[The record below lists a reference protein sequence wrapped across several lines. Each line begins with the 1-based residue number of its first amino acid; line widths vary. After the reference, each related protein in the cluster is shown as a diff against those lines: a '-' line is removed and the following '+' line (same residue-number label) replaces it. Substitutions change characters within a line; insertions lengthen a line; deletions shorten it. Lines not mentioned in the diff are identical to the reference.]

1 LKKAKTTH
9 NQTRIHEPLA
19 TRVPVDKTH
28 LLITNDDGI
37 EADGLIALVT
47 RLHNEGHPI
56 VVLAPQEE
64 QSATGMK
71 LTLSSGMKFTERTD
85 ISGSIVRDG
94 GPPLR
99 MFSLNGSPCD
109 CVIVALEGGLKSWA
123 PEIEPMLCISGINH
137 GPNLSVDVLHSGTV
151 SAAREASLYG
161 MPAIATSL
169 ATYNHRR
176 FEDNLSVI
184 VDLIERCS
192 RSLPKALPNL
202 LRPNGTANT
211 PNGSE
216 IGDVL
221 LSAFHHGDLFLN
233 VNTPEVWNG
242 MVSTVSLGARWY
254 RSASDM
260 EEAPSNGIEFEV
272 GAATIVEEDIPG
284 TDCNAINNNYTAI
297 TPLGSWPS
305 NHPLGIDNESLKQS
319 VVECPD
325 GFPYWI

>member
-1 LKKAKTTH
+1 
-9 NQTRIHEPLA
+9 
-19 TRVPVDKTH
+19 
-28 LLITNDDGI
+28 
-37 EADGLIALVT
+37 
-47 RLHNEGHPI
+47 
-56 VVLAPQEE
+56 
-64 QSATGMK
+64 M
-71 LTLSSGMKFTERTD
+71 
-85 ISGSIVRDG
+85 
-94 GPPLR
+94 
-99 MFSLNGSPCD
+99 
-109 CVIVALEGGLKSWA
+109 ALEGGLKSWA

-192 RSLPKALPNL
+192 RSLPEALPNL

-233 VNTPEVWNG
+233 VNTPEEWNG

>member
-1 LKKAKTTH
+1 M
-9 NQTRIHEPLA
+9 E
-19 TRVPVDKTH
+19 KTH
-28 LLITNDDGI
+28 LLVTNDDGI
-37 EADGLIALVT
+37 EAEGLIALVT
-47 RLHNEGHPI
+47 RLHNEGHPV

-71 LTLSSGMKFTERTD
+71 LTLSSGMKFRERTE
-85 ISGSIVRDG
+85 ISESIMTEN

-99 MFSLNGSPCD
+99 MFSLDGSPCD

-123 PEIEPMLCISGINH
+123 PEIEPMMCISGINH

-169 ATYNHRR
+169 ATYNHRK
-176 FEDNLSVI
+176 FEDSLSVI
-184 VDLIERCS
+184 MDLIERCS
-192 RSLPKALPNL
+192 SSLPDSLPNL
-202 LRPNGTANT
+202 LRPNGTSNN
-211 PNGSE
+211 PKGE
-216 IGDVL
+216 ELGEYL

-242 MVSTVSLGARWY
+242 KVSTVSLGARWY

-260 EEAPSNGIEFEV
+260 DEAPSNGVEFEV
-272 GAATIVEEDIPG
+272 GSATIVEEDIPD
-284 TDCNAINNNYTAI
+284 TDCNAINNNFTSI

-305 NHPLGIDNESLKQS
+305 NHPLGIGNEAPKHSIS
-319 VVECPD
+319 ECPD